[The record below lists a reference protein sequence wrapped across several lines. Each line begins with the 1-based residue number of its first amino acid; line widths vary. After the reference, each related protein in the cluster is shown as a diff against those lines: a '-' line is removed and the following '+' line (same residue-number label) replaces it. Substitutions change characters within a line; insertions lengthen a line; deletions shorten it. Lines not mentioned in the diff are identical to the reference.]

1 MKMKKLLFAS
11 ALLAALLLSACG
23 GKTND
28 DDFMTKPAVTPE
40 PGMEI
45 DPEFGVDPEPETDES
60 AQPAPDAELNGMVD
74 DIYKVQPVDLMG
86 METTAIDLTD
96 ESWYNYLAGLT
107 AEKVD
112 KVDAAVISQPMTG
125 SQAYSLVLARV
136 KDPADAQ
143 EIAVSMRD
151 NINLRKWVCVAA
163 DKARVVTFGDK
174 VLFVMADS
182 ELADADALADAA
194 AQAFDVTFDSDESI
208 ASTEDDSDLPPEL
221 LIDAPAVVG

>member
-28 DDFMTKPAVTPE
+28 DDFMNKPAVTPE

-60 AQPAPDAELNGMVD
+60 AQPAADTELSDMVD
-74 DIYKVQPVDLMG
+74 AIYKIQPVDLMG

-107 AEKVD
+107 AENVD
-112 KVDAAVISQPMTG
+112 KVDAAAISQPMTG
-125 SQAYSLVLARV
+125 SQAYSLILARV
-136 KDPADAQ
+136 KDASDAK
-143 EIAVSMRD
+143 EIAESMRD
-151 NINLRKWVCVAA
+151 NINLRRWVCVAA
-163 DKARVVTFGDK
+163 DRARVVTFEDK

-182 ELADADALADAA
+182 ELVDVDALTDAA

-208 ASTEDDSDLPPEL
+208 VSNEDDSDLPPEL
-221 LIDAPAVVG
+221 LMDTPAVVG

>member
-107 AEKVD
+107 AENVD

-136 KDPADAQ
+136 KDASDAQ
-143 EIAVSMRD
+143 EIAESMRD
-151 NINLRKWVCVAA
+151 NINLRRWVCVAA

-182 ELADADALADAA
+182 ELVDVDAIVDAA
-194 AQAFDVTFDSDESI
+194 AQAFNVTFDSDESI
-208 ASTEDDSDLPPEL
+208 VSNEDDSDLPPEL
-221 LIDAPAVVG
+221 LDAPAVVG

>member
-1 MKMKKLLFAS
+1 MS
-11 ALLAALLLSACG
+11 ALLLTACG

-45 DPEFGVDPEPETDES
+45 DPEFGVDPEPETDEN
-60 AQPAPDAELNGMVD
+60 AQPAADAELSDMVEG
-74 DIYKVQPVDLMG
+74 IYNIQPIDLMG

-107 AEKVD
+107 ADNVD

-136 KDPADAQ
+136 KDPADAP
-143 EIAVSMRD
+143 EIAASMRD
-151 NINLRKWVCVAA
+151 NINLRRWVCVAA
-163 DKARVVTFGDK
+163 DKARVVTFSDK

-182 ELADADALADAA
+182 ELVDVDTLTDAA
-194 AQAFDVTFDSDESI
+194 AQAFNVTFDTDESI
-208 ASTEDDSDLPPEL
+208 VSDEDDSDLPPEM

>member
-1 MKMKKLLFAS
+1 MKKLLFAS

-23 GKTND
+23 GKTSD

-45 DPEFGVDPEPETDES
+45 DPEFGVDPEPETDET
-60 AQPAPDAELNGMVD
+60 AQPTADAELSGMVD
-74 DIYKVQPVDLMG
+74 EIYKIQPVDLMG

-107 AEKVD
+107 AENVD

-125 SQAYSLVLARV
+125 SQAYSLILVRA

-143 EIAVSMRD
+143 EIAASMRD
-151 NINLRKWVCVAA
+151 NINLRRWVCVAA
-163 DKARVVTFGDK
+163 DRARVVTFGDK
-174 VLFVMADS
+174 ALFVMADS
-182 ELADADALADAA
+182 ELVDVDALTEAA
-194 AQAFDVTFDSDESI
+194 AQAFDVAFDSDESI
-208 ASTEDDSDLPPEL
+208 VSNEDDGDLPPEM

>member
-1 MKMKKLLFAS
+1 MKKLLFAS

-28 DDFMTKPAVTPE
+28 EDDFLNKPASTPE
-40 PGMEI
+40 AGMEI
-45 DPEFGVDPEPETDES
+45 DPEFGVEPETEED
-60 AQPAPDAELNGMVD
+60 AQPAPDAELNDMVD
-74 DIYKVQPVDLMG
+74 AIYKLQPVELMG

-96 ESWYNYLAGLT
+96 EAWYGYLAGLT
-107 AEKVD
+107 AENVD

-136 KDPADAQ
+136 KDAADAQ
-143 EIAVSMRD
+143 EIAESMRD
-151 NINLRKWVCVAA
+151 NINLRRWVCVAA
-163 DKARVVTFGDK
+163 DRARVVTFGDK
-174 VLFVMADS
+174 VLFIMTDS
-182 ELADADALADAA
+182 ELTDVDALADAA

-208 ASTEDDSDLPPEL
+208 VNNEDDGDLPPEL